1 METWKLFV
9 SEVSLI
15 YVYLLLDKN
24 TRHVNDLR

>member
-15 YVYLLLDKN
+15 NVYVFLDKN
-24 TRHVNDLR
+24 THVNGLR